1 MAAPEH
7 CRVLIIGAGLAGL
20 GAAQRLFD
28 AGIKDIII
36 LEAQN
41 RTGGRVLT
49 SWQVTGGWKL
59 YYRSKFIHSK
69 SQQKMF

>member
-1 MAAPEH
+1 M
-7 CRVLIIGAGLAGL
+7 LIVGAGLAGL
-20 GAAQRLFD
+20 GASQRLFE

-49 SWQVTGGWKL
+49 SWQVTG
-59 YYRSKFIHSK
+59 R
-69 SQQKMF
+69 